1 MGKIL
6 IIDDDEMMCE
16 RFSVLIESIGHAA
29 TCAITLGQG
38 LEKASTEDFDIVLLD
53 VHLPDGNG
61 LDAVEKIRETP
72 SEPEVIIVT
81 AFGDPDGAEFAIR
94 SGAWDYIEKAP
105 TEKEMILPLKRV
117 LQYRKEKL
125 SKKPP
130 VVLKTEG
137 IVGSSLKIRACLN
150 ILAQASI
157 SDANF
162 CITGETGTGKE
173 IFARATHDNSPRT
186 QNNFVVVD
194 CTALP
199 ETLIESVL
207 FGHEKGAFTGAD
219 KSRGGLIE
227 QANGGTLFLDE
238 VGELPLSTQ
247 KTFLRVLQDHKF
259 RRVGGKEERKSNF
272 RLIAATNRNLDEMTN
287 TGAFRQDLLFR
298 LRSLTMDIPPL
309 RERSEDIKELVK
321 YHADKLCDRYRMDP
335 KGYSP
340 DFFEALTSYNWPG
353 NVREL
358 VNALD
363 AAIAVAGH
371 DPKLFSKHLPTN
383 MRIQMARDSIAKE
396 SSDDCSLNQNLYSNS
411 SLPKLRE
418 FRQALEK
425 QYLQDLISLTRRD
438 IKKACQISGISRS
451 RLYELLSKHHIVLS
465 PLSNVSP

>member
-16 RFSVLIESIGHAA
+16 RFSVLIESIGHDA
-29 TCAITLGQG
+29 TCAFTLGQG
-38 LEKASTEDFDIVLLD
+38 LEKASSEDFDIVLLD

-72 SEPEVIIVT
+72 SEPEVLIVT

-105 TEKEMILPLKRV
+105 TEKEMILPLRRV

-130 VVLKTEG
+130 VVLKTDG
-137 IVGSSLKIRACLN
+137 ILGSSSKIRACLN
-150 ILAQASI
+150 LLAQASI
-157 SDANF
+157 SDANVL
-162 CITGETGTGKE
+162 ITGETGTGKE
-173 IFARATHDNSPRT
+173 IFARAIHDNSSRAPK
-186 QNNFVVVD
+186 NFVVVD

-219 KSRGGLIE
+219 KAREGLIE

-272 RLIAATNRNLDEMTN
+272 RLIAATIRNLDEMTN
-287 TGAFRQDLLFR
+287 NGDFREDLLFR
-298 LRSLTMDIPPL
+298 LRSLTMNLPPL
-309 RERSEDIKELVK
+309 RERSEDIKELVI
-321 YHADKLCDRYRMDP
+321 YHTDKLCDRYRMDP

-383 MRIQMARDSIAKE
+383 MRIQMARDSIGKD
-396 SSDDCSLNQNLYSNS
+396 SSDDCSLNLNLYSNG

-451 RLYELLSKHHIVLS
+451 RLYELLTKHNISISASV
-465 PLSNVSP
+465 